1 MAKRVVGPA
10 ERGRLG
16 RLVERWRTSGRSARE
31 FGEKH
36 GLSVSALR
44 YWERRLGKSPRP
56 GRRERRGGFAAVRLT
71 PDGPEARGLRLE
83 IALAS
88 GDVIR
93 VTGEVPIERIV
104 EVVTLLRSGC

>member
-1 MAKRVVGPA
+1 
-10 ERGRLG
+10 
-16 RLVERWRTSGRSARE
+16 
-31 FGEKH
+31 
-36 GLSVSALR
+36 
-44 YWERRLGKSPRP
+44 
-56 GRRERRGGFAAVRLT
+56 VRLT
-71 PDGPEARGLRLE
+71 PDGAEGRGLGLE